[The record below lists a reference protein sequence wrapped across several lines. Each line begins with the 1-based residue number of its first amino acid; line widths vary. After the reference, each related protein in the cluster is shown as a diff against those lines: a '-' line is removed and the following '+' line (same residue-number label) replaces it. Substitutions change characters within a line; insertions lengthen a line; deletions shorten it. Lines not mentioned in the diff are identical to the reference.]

1 MSLGQKKK
9 GNLPGGSK
17 LKPKIKGIRAAD
29 TQSQTGEAKDRCEN
43 TLSTGNPSPILSQSP
58 KDPWS
63 LDSPAHHKN
72 SLESCGIQGNEPI
85 WADRPGSRLSEPE
98 TLHCDSFQ
106 RVNMYS
112 AGNYPAPYGQY
123 WPTPARFGFQ
133 QPQAGYH
140 HARET
145 YYEHTPE
152 QTPYQSSARTGGVIG
167 QRFRGFSEHETL
179 ASGPTPQWIVSGGR
193 QQSGAFHH
201 QGYSSYGWPQ
211 VASEQEDLYLA
222 NPRCTPAAGTQRK
235 AGPVKP
241 SSSYRMF

>member
-43 TLSTGNPSPILSQSP
+43 TSSTGNPSPILSQSP

-63 LDSPAHHKN
+63 FDSPAHHN
-72 SLESCGIQGNEPI
+72 HSLQSSEIQENEPI
-85 WADRPGSRLSEPE
+85 WADRPGSRLSQPE
-98 TLHCDSFQ
+98 THHRDSFQ
-106 RVNMYS
+106 RINMYS
-112 AGNYPAPYGQY
+112 AENYPAPYGQY
-123 WPTPARFGFQ
+123 WPTPARFGFHQ
-133 QPQAGYH
+133 SQAGYH
-140 HARET
+140 HDWQT
-145 YYEHTPE
+145 HYEHTPE
-152 QTPYQSSARTGGVIG
+152 QTPYQSSAKTGGVIG

-179 ASGPTPQWIVSGGR
+179 ASGPTPQWMLSGGR
-193 QQSGAFHH
+193 QQSGAIHH

-211 VASEQEDLYLA
+211 AASEQEDLYLA